1 MKEET
6 EMSHIPCPKC
16 KNKAE
21 EIILASEN
29 KRVGWWCRTCNPSES
44 YPAEESG
51 MTKLQMAMF
60 PQNPIG
66 CPR

>member
-6 EMSHIPCPKC
+6 EMSHTQCPKC

-29 KRVGWWCRTCNPSES
+29 KRVGWWCRACGHFER
-44 YPAEESG
+44 AILRER
-51 MTKLQMAMF
+51 KVA
-60 PQNPIG
+60 
-66 CPR
+66 